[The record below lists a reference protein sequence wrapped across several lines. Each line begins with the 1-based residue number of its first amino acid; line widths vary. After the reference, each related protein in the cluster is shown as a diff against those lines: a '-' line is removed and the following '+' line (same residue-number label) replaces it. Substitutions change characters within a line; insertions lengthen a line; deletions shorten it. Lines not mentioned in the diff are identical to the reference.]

1 MEFSRKLKILF
12 SVLMLIATNVF
23 AQTESALYETFR
35 SNGKIYVV
43 VAVLAVVLTVLFIYL
58 ISIDRKLKRTEDKL
72 KNKN

>member
-12 SVLMLIATNVF
+12 SVLMLITTNVF
-23 AQTESALYETFR
+23 AQTESTLDETFR

>member
-1 MEFSRKLKILF
+1 
-12 SVLMLIATNVF
+12 MLVATNVF
-23 AQTESALYETFR
+23 AQTESRLDETFR

-58 ISIDRKLKRTEDKL
+58 ISIDRKLKKTEDKL

>member
-12 SVLMLIATNVF
+12 SVLMLVATNVF
-23 AQTESALYETFR
+23 AQTESALDETFR

-43 VAVLAVVLTVLFIYL
+43 VAVLSVVLAVLFIYL

-72 KNKN
+72 KNKY

>member
-12 SVLMLIATNVF
+12 SVLMLVATNVF
-23 AQTESALYETFR
+23 AQTESALDETFR

-43 VAVLAVVLTVLFIYL
+43 VAVLAVVLAVLFIYL

-72 KNKN
+72 KNKY

>member
-12 SVLMLIATNVF
+12 SVLMLVATNVF
-23 AQTESALYETFR
+23 AQTESALDETFR